1 MVRKLL
7 LCMVAFLI
15 GMATCA
21 ATNQVGMDSCKT
33 VILVNGKKLKSLIDK
48 DEIGSIKKLVLV
60 CDRNCAFTF
69 TPKDY
74 EFLCKFPAL
83 EVLECPENIVSEI
96 QDIADDEKN
105 THCLKIKDLI
115 LTDGGITYKEE

>member
-33 VILVNGKKLKSLIDK
+33 VKLVNGKKLKSLIDK
-48 DEIGSIKKLVLV
+48 DEIGSIKKLVLQG
-60 CDRNCAFTF
+60 DMPTL
-69 TPKDY
+69 KDY
-74 EFLCKFPAL
+74 EFLNKMSAL
-83 EVLECPENIVSEI
+83 ETL
-96 QDIADDEKN
+96 DISFY
-105 THCLKIKDLI
+105 KDFLY
-115 LTDGGITYKEE
+115 D